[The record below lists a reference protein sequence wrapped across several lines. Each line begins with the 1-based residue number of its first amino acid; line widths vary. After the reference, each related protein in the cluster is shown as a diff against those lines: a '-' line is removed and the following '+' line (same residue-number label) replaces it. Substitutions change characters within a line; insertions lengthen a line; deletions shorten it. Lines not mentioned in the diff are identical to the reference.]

1 MVLKMKT
8 PNLSNPNV
16 QIELG
21 ERKSPYWNI
30 LQYGRHIGLEKEP
43 AKPIVWLG
51 RIRTKAGGYKQFR
64 VGPLVQQGGKGLTYY
79 EALKRVEA
87 KFAEPEIA
95 ALASKAYSV
104 GTNQILRYS
113 PSEHG
118 LTIGD
123 AMIDYVEW
131 KRIAAT
137 QKNFLVL
144 LSLINHHII
153 PRLGDIQ
160 LADFTGNT
168 ATSFCR
174 DILETPAA
182 RGKQESKP
190 RVSIGDLDA
199 DTLRKRKS
207 TVNTLIGILRLAFK
221 MAWENGRTDNERAW
235 RCIRRLPNYEAPR
248 QIFLTRIE
256 CRELITHCR
265 EDLSFL
271 VRGALYSGC
280 RVTELAEL
288 RCQDIGKDVFGLFV
302 ATEKSRK
309 SRHVI
314 LPEEGMQFF
323 LNMCLGKEPND
334 FVFRTERNQKWNG
347 LHKYLFKAAVRTA
360 GLPEQFV
367 FHGLRHTYA
376 SQLVQAGASLAV
388 VARQLGHSNT
398 DTVSRTYGHLSS
410 SSIEREL
417 ELRFAPLCDSPVVPD
432 PNLTELRLSLQGNGK
447 ALPSASWPTSNF
459 SLFEGELLP
468 ELKHGLS

>member
-1 MVLKMKT
+1 MVLRMKS
-8 PNLSNPNV
+8 PNLSNPNA
-16 QIELG
+16 QNELG

-30 LQYGRHIGLEKEP
+30 LQYGRHIGLEKQHG
-43 AKPIVWLG
+43 KPMMWLG
-51 RIRTKAGGYKQFR
+51 RIRTKKGSYKQFR
-64 VGPLVQQGGKGLTYY
+64 VGACVQQGVKGLSYAD
-79 EALKRVEA
+79 ALKLLEA
-87 KFAEPEIA
+87 RFTEPEIA

-113 PSEHG
+113 PSKQG
-118 LTIGD
+118 LTVGD

-160 LADFTGNT
+160 LADFTGNV

-182 RGKQESKP
+182 RGNQEAKA
-190 RVSIGDLDA
+190 RVSISDLDA
-199 DTLRKRKS
+199 DTLRKRTS
-207 TVNTLIGILRLAFK
+207 TVNTLIGILRLALK

-235 RCIRRLPNYEAPR
+235 QCIRRLPNYETPR
-248 QIFLTRIE
+248 QIFLSRIE
-256 CRELITHCR
+256 CRELIRHCR

-271 VRGALYSGC
+271 VRAALYSGC
-280 RVTELAEL
+280 RITELTEL
-288 RCQDIGKDVFGLFV
+288 RRKDIGKDVFGLFI
-302 ATEKSRK
+302 ATAKSRK

-323 LNMCLGKEPND
+323 LNMCLGKEPED
-334 FVFRTERNQKWNG
+334 FIFRTERNQKWNG
-347 LHKYLFKAAVRTA
+347 LHKHLFKEAVRSS

-376 SQLVQAGASLAV
+376 SQLVQAGAPLAV

-417 ELRFAPLCDSPVVPD
+417 ELRFASLCESPFMPD
-432 PNLTELRLSLQGNGK
+432 PKLALLRNSLQGEEK
-447 ALPSASWPTSNF
+447 ILPSGSWPKSNF
-459 SLFEGELLP
+459 SLLGGELLQD
-468 ELKHGLS
+468 LKHGLS